1 MNKINNDRTM
11 EEILSDKKSK
21 DRVHIV
27 FNKLLAR
34 QRKPKNP
41 FDKIRE
47 YTPPS
52 MKEIKPGVDSSDTN

>member
-1 MNKINNDRTM
+1 MKQINK
-11 EEILSDKKSK
+11 DKSVLEPLENKSSK
-21 DRVHIV
+21 KANEV
-27 FNKLLAR
+27 FLKLLAK